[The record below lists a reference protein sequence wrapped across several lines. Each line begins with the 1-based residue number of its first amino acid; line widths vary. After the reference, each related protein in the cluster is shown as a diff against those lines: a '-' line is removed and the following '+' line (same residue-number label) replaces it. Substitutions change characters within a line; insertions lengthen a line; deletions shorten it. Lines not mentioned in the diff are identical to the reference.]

1 MSLQITEKRDGKIRI
16 VYLAGMVDSSS
27 ADVLTASL
35 TKGAPGGGVGSGG
48 SGSGGSSVG
57 GDGAEIEKVIVDIA
71 QLIYITSAGFRSLLI
86 AHREFSACDCE
97 FALSGVRGDFVTLFN
112 MSGFGRIF
120 RIFDRIEDAIAA

>member
-16 VYLAGMVDSSS
+16 IYLAGMVDSSS
-27 ADVLTASL
+27 ADVLTSSL
-35 TKGAPGGGVGSGG
+35 TKGAPGAGSGG
-48 SGSGGSSVG
+48 SGSGGSSAV

-120 RIFDRIEDAIAA
+120 KIFDRIEDAIAA

>member
-16 VYLAGMVDSSS
+16 VYLSGKVDSSS
-27 ADVLTASL
+27 ADALTASL
-35 TKGAPGGGVGSGG
+35 TRSAAIGGVTAGS
-48 SGSGGSSVG
+48 
-57 GDGAEIEKVIVDIA
+57 DGAEIEKVIVDIA

-86 AHREFSACDCE
+86 AHREYTARDCE

>member
-1 MSLQITEKRDGKIRI
+1 MSLQITEKCDGKIRI

-35 TKGAPGGGVGSGG
+35 TKGAPGGG
-48 SGSGGSSVG
+48 SGSVGAGSV

-120 RIFDRIEDAIAA
+120 KIFDRIEDAIAA